1 MRIASAVAD
10 ESMPPLINT
19 TLFPVVMGNH
29 ISVHDVSGPA
39 AVLAHAAGRTTP
51 WTCLTAL
58 RISCSFIVSLW
69 EGPLVSGTRVLIHNP
84 AR

>member
-29 ISVHDVSGPA
+29 IRVHDVSGPA
-39 AVLAHAAGRTTP
+39 AVLAHAAIDDVEPGGGEAR
-51 WTCLTAL
+51 LGGDSGV
-58 RISCSFIVSLW
+58 RQ
-69 EGPLVSGTRVLIHNP
+69 PLSDEKRPVGG
-84 AR
+84 